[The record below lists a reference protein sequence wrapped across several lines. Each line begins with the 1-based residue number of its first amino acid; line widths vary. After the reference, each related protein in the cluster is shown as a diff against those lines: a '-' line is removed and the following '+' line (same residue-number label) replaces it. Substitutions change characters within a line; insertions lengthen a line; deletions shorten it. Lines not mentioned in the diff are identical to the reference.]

1 MTKKG
6 VVRAKTHTQLRTK
19 AKQKLMLRYYSK
31 NYPRWS
37 LYCSRHTFASA
48 ALERIDSM
56 TVSILLGHIDPSMP
70 GRGYQYLDQYSS
82 HLIEQLRRTAG
93 ESGTRVIWSGGKIFM
108 A

>member
-1 MTKKG
+1 
-6 VVRAKTHTQLRTK
+6 
-19 AKQKLMLRYYSK
+19 
-31 NYPRWS
+31 
-37 LYCSRHTFASA
+37 
-48 ALERIDSM
+48 M

-70 GRGYQYLDQYSS
+70 GRGYQYLDQYAS